1 MKIGYPFVKRLADII
16 VSAVAIVIVSP
27 VLLVTAAI
35 LKVTGEHLVIY
46 RQRRVGKDYE
56 LFDIYK
62 FVTMLADSP
71 RYGTITAK
79 NDPRV
84 LPVGRVLRK
93 AKINEIPQLF
103 NILFGQMSFV
113 GPRPL
118 VESEVDMYPSDLR
131 SLIYADN
138 TPGLTGVGSLF
149 FRDEDEII
157 AATGKPVEHAYR
169 EDIIPI
175 KGELELWYRDNKSF
189 AVDLRIVLLT
199 VWAVVSP
206 RSVPVLASF
215 RSATDVPVKAVAAY
229 ERLVA
234 AKDLE

>member
-1 MKIGYPFVKRLADII
+1 MKLDYLLLKRVADMV
-16 VSAVAIVIVSP
+16 VSAVAIIIVSP
-27 VLLVTAAI
+27 VLLVTAGV
-35 LKVTGEHLVIY
+35 LKATGEHLVIY
-46 RQRRVGKDYE
+46 RQRRVGRDYK
-56 LFDIYK
+56 LFNIYK

-71 RYGTITAK
+71 KYGTITAK

-118 VESEVDMYPSDLR
+118 VESEVAMYPPRLR
-131 SLIYADN
+131 SVIYADN

-157 AATGKPVEHAYR
+157 AATGKPVEQAYR

-175 KGELELWYRDNKSF
+175 KGELEAWYRDHKSF
-189 AVDLRIVLLT
+189 AIDLRITLLT
-199 VWAVVSP
+199 VWAVISP
-206 RSVPVLASF
+206 RSVPVAGTF
-215 RSATDVPVKAVAAY
+215 RSATDIPAAALEAY

-234 AKDLE
+234 TKDR